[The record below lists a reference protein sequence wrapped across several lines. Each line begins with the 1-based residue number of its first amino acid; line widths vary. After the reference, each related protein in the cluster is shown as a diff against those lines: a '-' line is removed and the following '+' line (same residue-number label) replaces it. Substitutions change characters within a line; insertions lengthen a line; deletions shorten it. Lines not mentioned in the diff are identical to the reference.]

1 MAAFTEPQA
10 AVKAAVD
17 MLREIGTFNMRL
29 PERELILKIGVH
41 RGASIAVTLNDRLDY
56 FGQTVNIAA
65 RVQALADA
73 NEICLSQDVYE
84 APGVAD
90 LLRSFV
96 VEPRLA
102 HLRGVHQEMPV
113 FRVASRRVAGRYAA
127 GG

>member
-1 MAAFTEPQA
+1 
-10 AVKAAVD
+10 
-17 MLREIGTFNMRL
+17 MRL